1 MIVYLLKTEEIEAL
15 PREFC
20 ERNFP
25 GRLKGPERPLSIGAG
40 AMIRYLTGLPETD
53 IRYNENGKPYTEN
66 GPHFNISH
74 SRDLVA
80 GVSSEA
86 PVGIDLEHSGRK
98 HDGVEKRV
106 FSPEEI
112 RFISE
117 GEDDRL
123 FFTAWTLKEA
133 CVKLFGRSL
142 AEELTSFSVL
152 PLIQSGKT
160 EIYGRTVFSK
170 TALIGDY
177 VLSVCSEKKL
187 SDLIPVFLKSE
198 DIAKEENDL

>member
-1 MIVYLLKTEEIEAL
+1 MTVFLLKTEEIEAL

-20 ERNFP
+20 EKNFP
-25 GRLKGPERPLSIGAG
+25 GRLKAPARPLSIGAG
-40 AMIRYLTGLPETD
+40 AMIRYLTGLPEAD

-74 SRDLVA
+74 SRGRVA
-80 GVSSEA
+80 GVSSEV
-86 PVGIDLEHSGRK
+86 PVGIDLEHTGRK
-98 HDGVEKRV
+98 HEGVEKRV

-117 GEDDRL
+117 GKDDRL

-133 CVKLFGRSL
+133 CIKLFGKSL

-160 EIYGRTVFSK
+160 EISGRTVFSK
-170 TALIGDY
+170 TAVIGDY
-177 VLSVCSEKKL
+177 VLSVCSEKEL
-187 SDLIPVFLKSE
+187 SDLIPVFLTSE
-198 DIAKEENDL
+198 DLAKEENDV

>member
-1 MIVYLLKTEEIEAL
+1 MTVFLLKTEEIEAL

-25 GRLKGPERPLSIGAG
+25 GRLKGSVRTTAIGAG

-86 PVGIDLEHSGRK
+86 PVGIDLEHTGRNHK
-98 HDGVEKRV
+98 GVEKRV
-106 FSPEEI
+106 FSPEERSLI
-112 RFISE
+112 NS
-117 GEDDRL
+117 GADDRL

-133 CVKLFGRSL
+133 CVKLFGKSL
-142 AEELTSFSVL
+142 AKELTSFSIL
-152 PLIQSGKT
+152 PLMKSGKA
-160 EIYGRTVFSK
+160 EISGLTVFSK
-170 TALIGDY
+170 TAVIGDY
-177 VLSVCSEKKL
+177 VLSVCSEKEL
-187 SDLIPVFLKSE
+187 SDLIPVFLTSE

>member
-1 MIVYLLKTEEIEAL
+1 MTVFLLKTEEIEAL

-25 GRLKGPERPLSIGAG
+25 GRLKGSVRARAIGAG

-74 SRDLVA
+74 SKNLVA

-86 PVGIDLEHSGRK
+86 HVGIDLEHNGRK
-98 HDGVEKRV
+98 HEGVEKRG
-106 FSPEEI
+106 
-112 RFISE
+112 

-133 CVKLFGRSL
+133 CVKLFGKSL

-160 EIYGRTVFSK
+160 EISGRTVFSK
-170 TALIGDY
+170 TAVIGDY
-177 VLSVCSEKKL
+177 VLSVCSEKEL
-187 SDLIPVFLKSE
+187 PDLIPVFLTSE
-198 DIAKEENDL
+198 DIAKEENDV

>member
-1 MIVYLLKTEEIEAL
+1 MTVYLLKTEEIEAL

-25 GRLKGPERPLSIGAG
+25 GRLKGSVRARAIGAG

-98 HDGVEKRV
+98 HEGIEKRV
-106 FSPEEI
+106 FSPEERSLI
-112 RFISE
+112 NS
-117 GEDDRL
+117 GADDRL

-133 CVKLFGRSL
+133 CVKLFGKSL

-152 PLIQSGKT
+152 PLIQSGKA
-160 EIYGRTVFSK
+160 EISGLTVFSK
-170 TALIGDY
+170 TAVIGDY
-177 VLSVCSEKKL
+177 VLSVCSEKEL
-187 SDLIPVFLKSE
+187 SDLIPVFLTSE

>member
-1 MIVYLLKTEEIEAL
+1 MTVYLLKTEEIEAL

-25 GRLKGPERPLSIGAG
+25 GRLKGSVRARAIGAG

-98 HDGVEKRV
+98 HEGIEKRV
-106 FSPEEI
+106 FSPEERSLI
-112 RFISE
+112 NS
-117 GEDDRL
+117 GADDRL

-133 CVKLFGRSL
+133 CVKLFGKSL
-142 AEELTSFSVL
+142 AKELTSFSIL
-152 PLIQSGKT
+152 PLMKSGKA
-160 EIYGRTVFSK
+160 EISGLTVFSK
-170 TALIGDY
+170 TAVIGDY
-177 VLSVCSEKKL
+177 VLSVCSEKEL
-187 SDLIPVFLKSE
+187 SDLIPVFLTSE
-198 DIAKEENDL
+198 DIAKEENDV

>member
-1 MIVYLLKTEEIEAL
+1 MTVFLLKTEEIEAL

-25 GRLKGPERPLSIGAG
+25 GRLKGSVRTTAIGAG

-98 HDGVEKRV
+98 HEGIEKRV
-106 FSPEEI
+106 FSPEERSLI
-112 RFISE
+112 NS
-117 GEDDRL
+117 GADDRL

-133 CVKLFGRSL
+133 CVKLFGKSL
-142 AEELTSFSVL
+142 AKELTSFSIL
-152 PLIQSGKT
+152 PLMKSGKA
-160 EIYGRTVFSK
+160 EISGLTVFSK
-170 TALIGDY
+170 TAVIGDY
-177 VLSVCSEKKL
+177 VLSVCSEKEL
-187 SDLIPVFLKSE
+187 SDLIPVFLTSE

>member
-1 MIVYLLKTEEIEAL
+1 MTVYLLKTEEIEAL

-25 GRLKGPERPLSIGAG
+25 GRLKGSVRARAIGAG

-98 HDGVEKRV
+98 HEGIEKRV
-106 FSPEEI
+106 FSPEERSLI
-112 RFISE
+112 NS
-117 GEDDRL
+117 GADDRL

-133 CVKLFGRSL
+133 CVKLFGKSL
-142 AEELTSFSVL
+142 AKELTSFSIL
-152 PLIQSGKT
+152 PLMKSGKA
-160 EIYGRTVFSK
+160 EISGLTVFSK
-170 TALIGDY
+170 TAVIGDY
-177 VLSVCSEKKL
+177 VLSVCSEKEL
-187 SDLIPVFLKSE
+187 SDLIPVFLTSE

>member
-1 MIVYLLKTEEIEAL
+1 MTVFLLKTEEIEAL

-25 GRLKGPERPLSIGAG
+25 GRLKGSVRARAIGAG

-98 HDGVEKRV
+98 HEGIEKRV
-106 FSPEEI
+106 FSPEERSLI
-112 RFISE
+112 NS
-117 GEDDRL
+117 GADDRL

-133 CVKLFGRSL
+133 CVKLFGKSL

-152 PLIQSGKT
+152 PLMKSGKA
-160 EIYGRTVFSK
+160 ESSGLTVFSK
-170 TALIGDY
+170 TAVIGDY
-177 VLSVCSEKKL
+177 VLSVCSEKEL
-187 SDLIPVFLKSE
+187 PDLIPVFLTSE
-198 DIAKEENDL
+198 DIAKEENDV

>member
-1 MIVYLLKTEEIEAL
+1 MTVFLLKTEEIEAL

-25 GRLKGPERPLSIGAG
+25 GRLKAPERPLSIGAG
-40 AMIRYLTGLPETD
+40 AMIRYLTKLCEED
-53 IRYNENGKPYTEN
+53 IRYNENGKPFTEK

-86 PVGIDLEHSGRK
+86 PVGIDLEHTGRN
-98 HDGVEKRV
+98 HEGVEKRV
-106 FSPEEI
+106 FSPEERNLI
-112 RFISE
+112 NS

-133 CVKLFGRSL
+133 CVKLFGKSL

-160 EIYGRTVFSK
+160 EISGRTVFSK
-170 TALIGDY
+170 TAVIGDY
-177 VLSVCSEKKL
+177 VLSVCSEKEL
-187 SDLIPVFLKSE
+187 PDLIPVFLTSE
-198 DIAKEENDL
+198 DIAKEENDV

>member
-1 MIVYLLKTEEIEAL
+1 MTVYLLKTEEIEAL

-25 GRLKGPERPLSIGAG
+25 GRLKGSVRARAIGAG

-98 HDGVEKRV
+98 HEGIEKRV
-106 FSPEEI
+106 FSPEERSLI
-112 RFISE
+112 NS
-117 GEDDRL
+117 GADDRL

-133 CVKLFGRSL
+133 CVKLFGKSL
-142 AEELTSFSVL
+142 AKELTSFSVL

-160 EIYGRTVFSK
+160 EISGRTVFSK
-170 TALIGDY
+170 TAVIGDY
-177 VLSVCSEKKL
+177 VLSVCSEKEL
-187 SDLIPVFLKSE
+187 SDLIPVFLTSE

>member
-1 MIVYLLKTEEIEAL
+1 MTVYLLKTEEIEAL

-20 ERNFP
+20 ERKFP

-53 IRYNENGKPYTEN
+53 IRYNENGKPYTEK

-86 PVGIDLEHSGRK
+86 PVGIDLEHTCRK
-98 HDGVEKRV
+98 HEGVEKRV

-117 GEDDRL
+117 GKDDRL

-133 CVKLFGRSL
+133 CVKLFGKSL
-142 AEELTSFSVL
+142 AKELTSFSVL
-152 PLIQSGKT
+152 PLIQSGKA
-160 EIYGRTVFSK
+160 EIFGHTVFSK
-170 TALIGDY
+170 TAVIGDY

>member
-1 MIVYLLKTEEIEAL
+1 MTVYLLKTEEIEAL

-25 GRLKGPERPLSIGAG
+25 GRLKGSVRALAIGAG

-98 HDGVEKRV
+98 HEGIEKRV
-106 FSPEEI
+106 FSPEERSLI
-112 RFISE
+112 NS
-117 GEDDRL
+117 GADDRL

-133 CVKLFGRSL
+133 CVKLFGKSL

-152 PLIQSGKT
+152 PLMKSGKA
-160 EIYGRTVFSK
+160 EISGLTVFSK
-170 TALIGDY
+170 TAVIGDY
-177 VLSVCSEKKL
+177 VLSVCSENEL
-187 SDLIPVFLKSE
+187 SDLIPVFLTSE
-198 DIAKEENDL
+198 DIAKEENDV

>member
-1 MIVYLLKTEEIEAL
+1 MTVFLLKTEEIEAL

-25 GRLKGPERPLSIGAG
+25 GRLKGSVRTTAIGAG

-74 SRDLVA
+74 SKNLVA

-86 PVGIDLEHSGRK
+86 PVGIDLEHTGRK
-98 HDGVEKRV
+98 HEGVEKRV
-106 FSPEEI
+106 FSPEERNLI
-112 RFISE
+112 NS

-133 CVKLFGRSL
+133 CVKLFGKSL

-160 EIYGRTVFSK
+160 EISGRTVFSK
-170 TALIGDY
+170 TAVIGDY
-177 VLSVCSEKKL
+177 VLSVCSEKEL
-187 SDLIPVFLKSE
+187 PDLIPVFLTSE

>member
-1 MIVYLLKTEEIEAL
+1 MTVFLLKTEEIEAL

-25 GRLKGPERPLSIGAG
+25 GRLKGSVRARAIGAG

-98 HDGVEKRV
+98 HEGIEKRV
-106 FSPEEI
+106 FSPEERSLI
-112 RFISE
+112 NS
-117 GEDDRL
+117 GADDRL

-133 CVKLFGRSL
+133 CVKLFGKSL
-142 AEELTSFSVL
+142 AKELTSFSVL
-152 PLIQSGKT
+152 PLIQSGKA
-160 EIYGRTVFSK
+160 EISCRTVFSK
-170 TALIGDY
+170 TAVIGDY
-177 VLSVCSEKKL
+177 VLSVCSENEL
-187 SDLIPVFLKSE
+187 SDLILVFLTSE
-198 DIAKEENDL
+198 DIAKEENDV

>member
-1 MIVYLLKTEEIEAL
+1 MTVFLLKTEEIEAL

-25 GRLKGPERPLSIGAG
+25 GRLKGSVRTTAIGAG

-98 HDGVEKRV
+98 HEGIEKRV
-106 FSPEEI
+106 FSPEERSLI
-112 RFISE
+112 NS
-117 GEDDRL
+117 GADDRL

-133 CVKLFGRSL
+133 CVKLFGKSL
-142 AEELTSFSVL
+142 AKELTSFSIL
-152 PLIQSGKT
+152 PHLRPYGLFKNRRYRRLCALRLFGK
-160 EIYGRTVFSK
+160 GTVRSDSRFSHVRGYSK
-170 TALIGDY
+170 RR
-177 VLSVCSEKKL
+177 K
-187 SDLIPVFLKSE
+187 
-198 DIAKEENDL
+198 

>member
-1 MIVYLLKTEEIEAL
+1 MTVFLLKTEEIEAL

-25 GRLKGPERPLSIGAG
+25 GRLKAPERPLSIGAG

-98 HDGVEKRV
+98 HEGIEKRV
-106 FSPEEI
+106 FSPEERSLI
-112 RFISE
+112 NS
-117 GEDDRL
+117 GADDRL
-123 FFTAWTLKEA
+123 CFTAWTLKEA
-133 CVKLFGRSL
+133 CVKGPSSHTVGQNGDLRPDGLFKNRSYRRLCAFRLFGK
-142 AEELTSFSVL
+142 
-152 PLIQSGKT
+152 G
-160 EIYGRTVFSK
+160 
-170 TALIGDY
+170 TAG
-177 VLSVCSEKKL
+177 
-187 SDLIPVFLKSE
+187 SDSRFPHVRGYCKRR
-198 DIAKEENDL
+198 K

>member
-1 MIVYLLKTEEIEAL
+1 MTVYLLKTEEIEAL

-25 GRLKGPERPLSIGAG
+25 GRLKAPERPLSIGAG

-98 HDGVEKRV
+98 HEGIEKRV
-106 FSPEEI
+106 FSPEERSLI
-112 RFISE
+112 NS
-117 GEDDRL
+117 GADDRL

-133 CVKLFGRSL
+133 CVKLFGKSL
-142 AEELTSFSVL
+142 AKELTSFSIL
-152 PLIQSGKT
+152 PLMKSGKA
-160 EIYGRTVFSK
+160 EISGLTVFSK
-170 TALIGDY
+170 TAVIGDY
-177 VLSVCSEKKL
+177 VLSVCSENEL
-187 SDLIPVFLKSE
+187 SDLILVFLTSE

>member
-1 MIVYLLKTEEIEAL
+1 
-15 PREFC
+15 
-20 ERNFP
+20 
-25 GRLKGPERPLSIGAG
+25 
-40 AMIRYLTGLPETD
+40 MIRYLTGLPETD

-98 HDGVEKRV
+98 HEGIEKRV
-106 FSPEEI
+106 FSPEERSLI
-112 RFISE
+112 NS
-117 GEDDRL
+117 GADDRL

-133 CVKLFGRSL
+133 CVKLFGKSL
-142 AEELTSFSVL
+142 AKELTSFSIL

-160 EIYGRTVFSK
+160 EISGRTVFSK
-170 TALIGDY
+170 TAFIGDY
-177 VLSVCSEKKL
+177 VLSVCSENEL
-187 SDLIPVFLKSE
+187 SDLILVFLTSE

>member
-1 MIVYLLKTEEIEAL
+1 MTVYLLKTEEIEAL

-25 GRLKGPERPLSIGAG
+25 GRLKGSVRARAIGAG

-86 PVGIDLEHSGRK
+86 PVGIDLEHTGRK
-98 HDGVEKRV
+98 HEGVEKRV
-106 FSPEEI
+106 FSPEERNLI
-112 RFISE
+112 NS

-133 CVKLFGRSL
+133 CVKLFGKSL

-152 PLIQSGKT
+152 PLMKSGKA
-160 EIYGRTVFSK
+160 EISGLTVFSK
-170 TALIGDY
+170 TAVIGDY
-177 VLSVCSEKKL
+177 VLSVCSENEL
-187 SDLIPVFLKSE
+187 SDLIPVFLTSE

>member
-1 MIVYLLKTEEIEAL
+1 MTVFLLKTEEIEAL

-25 GRLKGPERPLSIGAG
+25 GRLKGSVRARAIGAG

-98 HDGVEKRV
+98 HEGIEKRV
-106 FSPEEI
+106 FSPEERSLI
-112 RFISE
+112 NS
-117 GEDDRL
+117 GADDRL

-133 CVKLFGRSL
+133 CVKLFGKSL

-152 PLIQSGKT
+152 PLMKSGKA
-160 EIYGRTVFSK
+160 EISGLTVFSK
-170 TALIGDY
+170 TAVIGDY
-177 VLSVCSEKKL
+177 VLSVCSEKEL
-187 SDLIPVFLKSE
+187 SDLIPVFLTSE
-198 DIAKEENDL
+198 DIAKEENDV

>member
-1 MIVYLLKTEEIEAL
+1 MTVYLLKTEEIEAL

-25 GRLKGPERPLSIGAG
+25 GRLKGSVRARAIGAG

-98 HDGVEKRV
+98 HEGIEKRV
-106 FSPEEI
+106 FSPEERSLI
-112 RFISE
+112 NS
-117 GEDDRL
+117 GADDRL

-133 CVKLFGRSL
+133 CVKLFGKSL
-142 AEELTSFSVL
+142 AKELTSFSIL
-152 PLIQSGKT
+152 PLMKSGKT
-160 EIYGRTVFSK
+160 EISGRTVFSK
-170 TALIGDY
+170 TAVIGDY
-177 VLSVCSEKKL
+177 VLSVCSEKEL
-187 SDLIPVFLKSE
+187 SDLIPVFLTSE

>member
-1 MIVYLLKTEEIEAL
+1 MTVFLLKTEEIEAL

-25 GRLKGPERPLSIGAG
+25 GRLKGSVRARAIGAG

-86 PVGIDLEHSGRK
+86 PVGIDLEHTGRN
-98 HDGVEKRV
+98 HEGVEKRV
-106 FSPEEI
+106 FSPEERNLI
-112 RFISE
+112 NS

-123 FFTAWTLKEA
+123 FFTAWTLKGKNLLRFRSFLSYSRA
-133 CVKLFGRSL
+133 KRRSPAGRSFQKPQL
-142 AEELTSFSVL
+142 SEIMCFPSVRKRNCR
-152 PLIQSGKT
+152 I
-160 EIYGRTVFSK
+160 
-170 TALIGDY
+170 
-177 VLSVCSEKKL
+177 
-187 SDLIPVFLKSE
+187 
-198 DIAKEENDL
+198 